1 MKSVRRTCTTALV
14 TAGVVLGLAACSGI
28 GDEAAE
34 KAAEKADDEVIR
46 EVDRQIDEVYEVTYE
61 VTGEKADF
69 IEFNAGGGDASDP
82 EFETVDDPALPWRKT
97 VKLRG
102 IEAPTVLPVLV
113 EPDAG
118 SGRLTC
124 RIVYRGRT
132 LAEKSGAEDVSS
144 AGCVAVSPITG

>member
-1 MKSVRRTCTTALV
+1 MKSIRRTCTTALV
-14 TAGVVLGLAACSGI
+14 TAGVVLSLGACSGI
-28 GDEAAE
+28 GDG
-34 KAAEKADDEVIR
+34 AAEKADDEVIR

-61 VTGEKADF
+61 VTGDKADF

-82 EFETVDDPALPWRKT
+82 EFETVDAPALPWRKT

-113 EPDAG
+113 EPEDG

-132 LAEKSGAEDVSS
+132 LAEKSGAQAVSS

>member
-1 MKSVRRTCTTALV
+1 
-14 TAGVVLGLAACSGI
+14 
-28 GDEAAE
+28 
-34 KAAEKADDEVIR
+34 
-46 EVDRQIDEVYEVTYE
+46 
-61 VTGEKADF
+61 
-69 IEFNAGGGDASDP
+69 DP

-144 AGCVAVSPITG
+144 AGCGAVAPITGGHRCGGPPGRRPRPVLHRRRPMAS